1 MTARRKHTDAI
12 KFLTDEVSSAED
24 FHTAAPAVVDRYLQS
39 KGVKL
44 TELDSKIDRF
54 MAKLGGKIAMAR
66 ATRERGTAQA
76 ADPRKAKL
84 AGMSDEQLLAKLV
97 AVYGSKEAI
106 PLAART
112 KKALGRVELESLYLD
127 ANDE

>member
-1 MTARRKHTDAI
+1 
-12 KFLTDEVSSAED
+12 
-24 FHTAAPAVVDRYLQS
+24 
-39 KGVKL
+39 
-44 TELDSKIDRF
+44 
-54 MAKLGGKIAMAR
+54 
-66 ATRERGTAQA
+66 
-76 ADPRKAKL
+76 
-84 AGMSDEQLLAKLV
+84 MSDEQLLAKLV